1 MASGKIGDIRIS
13 FLAQSSFSAKVKKKS
28 DVENFNR
35 YIYDNA
41 YDTRYGQRKEIE
53 ATRGVCVCVCVFLF
67 LAISLNLFLRD
78 CPRSYK
84 FVGLEGHCIPLCSEI
99 TNNPSSESHLTP
111 LTQGHLAKSCPF
123 LEMGVR
129 GLIRKTIHST
139 GHSNVRELFSSLL
152 DISERKS
159 HTHFPINLSKFI
171 LFPAEKLF
179 SKFCPHHS

>member
-1 MASGKIGDIRIS
+1 MWKISTDIFMIMLMIPDTVRD
-13 FLAQSSFSAKVKKKS
+13 KKKKL
-28 DVENFNR
+28 
-35 YIYDNA
+35 
-41 YDTRYGQRKEIE
+41 Q
-53 ATRGVCVCVCVFLF
+53 GVCVCVCVFLF

-78 CPRSYK
+78 CPLSYK